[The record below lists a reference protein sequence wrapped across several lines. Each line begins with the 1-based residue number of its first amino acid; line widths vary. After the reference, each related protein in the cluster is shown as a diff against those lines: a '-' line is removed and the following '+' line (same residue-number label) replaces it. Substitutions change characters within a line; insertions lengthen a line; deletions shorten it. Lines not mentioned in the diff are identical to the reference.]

1 MNSSTTRAFHG
12 FDARRA
18 LVRETTR
25 AAIGKQARDLYIQQ
39 QYYYR
44 GLNFGYFYVSTLS
57 GTKPSDLKK
66 ESNLSFS
73 SSEYSGGSGSI
84 RLTRSPHVLQEQQ

>member
-1 MNSSTTRAFHG
+1 MTSQSAKAARSRYGSHERRRGGRAHAAKRDRVFNANRSQIGVRIMNSSTTRAFHG

-25 AAIGKQARDLYIQQ
+25 AAIG
-39 QYYYR
+39 
-44 GLNFGYFYVSTLS
+44 NFGYFYVSTLS

-66 ESNLSFS
+66 ESN
-73 SSEYSGGSGSI
+73 
-84 RLTRSPHVLQEQQ
+84 

>member
-25 AAIGKQARDLYIQQ
+25 AAIGKQARDLYNQQ
-39 QYYYR
+39 QCYR
-44 GLNFGYFYVSTLS
+44 RLNFGYFYVSTLS

-66 ESNLSFS
+66 ESN
-73 SSEYSGGSGSI
+73 
-84 RLTRSPHVLQEQQ
+84 